1 MRVLD
6 AQQTASAIDAYGLER
21 AGESF
26 AFRDTAGDVAYDWHA
41 HGHHQLLYAASGAA
55 QLETE
60 TARFVLPPQRAAW
73 IPAGTRHR
81 TLLSSVEGASIFF
94 ASDAVARPGDRA
106 RIIAA
111 GPLLR
116 EMAMHA
122 LRWPP
127 GAAKDNPLAKA
138 FFHTLALLCAE
149 WLQAELSLALPAS
162 AHPAIRRAMDYALTD
177 PGAADQPGAIA
188 AAHLSE
194 RSFRRLFTQETGG
207 GWQAW
212 LTQARIMAAMAR
224 LEAGG
229 RVTDVAADVGFASLS
244 AFAKAF
250 ARIAGESP
258 AAYRKRVRDQSGA

>member
-1 MRVLD
+1 MRILD
-6 AQQTASAIDAYGLER
+6 ARETASAIDTYGLER
-21 AGESF
+21 VSESF

-41 HGHHQLLYAASGAA
+41 HSHHQLLYAASGAA

-60 TARFVLPPQRAAW
+60 SARFVLPPQRAVW
-73 IPAGTRHR
+73 IPAGVRHR
-81 TLLSSVEGASIFF
+81 TILSSVEGASIFF
-94 ASDAVARPGDRA
+94 APEAVAEPGTRA
-106 RIIAA
+106 RIVAA

-127 GAAKDNPLAKA
+127 GVAGDDPLAKA
-138 FFHTLALLCAE
+138 FFQTLALLCAE
-149 WLQAELSLALPAS
+149 WLQTELNLALPAS
-162 AHPAIRRAMDYALTD
+162 AHPAIRRAMDYALAD
-177 PGAADQPGAIA
+177 PGAADQAGAVA
-188 AAHLSE
+188 AARVSE
-194 RSFRRLFTQETGG
+194 RSFRRLFARETGA

-229 RVTDVAADVGFASLS
+229 RVTDVAADVGFSSLS

-258 AAYRKRVRDQSGA
+258 AAYRKRAAAQSGA